1 MNQNSQHTQPANM
14 DPDSSVELIR
24 RAQAGESDALSRLL
38 ERYLP
43 ELRRWAHG
51 RLPAFARDMAD
62 THDLVQDAMKRTV
75 INFDRFE
82 YRGEGALRAYLHQ
95 AVVNLVFDHVRRAG
109 RRPHRVELDEH
120 VSSRERSPLD
130 RAISQQTFERFEA
143 ALATLSGD
151 DQKAVRARLELG
163 CSYDEVAAIAGKPS
177 ADAARVAVAR
187 AVKRIARI

>member
-1 MNQNSQHTQPANM
+1 M
-14 DPDSSVELIR
+14 DPESSVELIR
-24 RAQAGESDALSRLL
+24 RAQAGESEALSVLL

-43 ELRRWAHG
+43 DLRRWAHG

-75 INFDRFE
+75 VNFDRFE

-95 AVVNLVFDHVRRAG
+95 AVVNLVLDHIRRAG
-109 RRPHRVELDEH
+109 RRPHQVELDPRL
-120 VSSRERSPLD
+120 SSHERSPLD
-130 RAISQQTFERFEA
+130 RAISQQTFQRFET
-143 ALATLSGD
+143 ALASLSPE

-163 CSYDEVAAIAGKPS
+163 CSYDEVAVIAGKPS

-187 AVKRIARI
+187 AVKRIAHLMATSGPEVGVT

>member
-1 MNQNSQHTQPANM
+1 M

-24 RAQAGESDALSRLL
+24 RAQAGEGDALDRLL

-43 ELRRWAHG
+43 DLRRWAHG
-51 RLPAFARDMAD
+51 RLPPFARDMAD

-75 INFDRFE
+75 LNFDRFE

-95 AVVNLVFDHVRRAG
+95 AVVNLVYDHVRRVG
-109 RRPHRVELDEH
+109 RRPRQDELDDR
-120 VSSRERSPLD
+120 VPTREASPLE
-130 RAISQQTFERFEA
+130 RAIAGQTFERFEA
-143 ALATLSGD
+143 ALTHLSAD

-163 CSYDEVAAIAGKPS
+163 CSYEEVAAIAGKPS

-187 AVKRIARI
+187 AVKRIAALMAAGTAKPDTH

>member
-1 MNQNSQHTQPANM
+1 M

-24 RAQAGESDALSRLL
+24 RAQAGESDALNRLL

-43 ELRRWAHG
+43 DLRRWAHG
-51 RLPAFARDMAD
+51 RLPQFARDMAD

-75 INFDRFE
+75 LNFDRFE

-95 AVVNLVFDHVRRAG
+95 AVVNLVYDHVRRAG
-109 RRPHRVELDEH
+109 RRPIHEELDDRVLTREH
-120 VSSRERSPLD
+120 SPLE
-130 RAISQQTFERFEA
+130 RAIADQTFERFEA
-143 ALATLSGD
+143 ALTHLSTD

-163 CSYDEVAAIAGKPS
+163 CSYEEVAAIAGKPS

-187 AVKRIARI
+187 AVKRIAALMAATAQAPDPN